1 MGCAVSAEERA
12 AQARSKQ
19 IEKSLKEDGIQAAKD
34 IKLLLL
40 GKGRHGSSVVI
51 KNKRIIHESGFTNED
66 FKQYRPV
73 VYSNTIQSLVAILRA
88 MPNLGISFGNNERE
102 PDAKMVFDV
111 ISRMEDT
118 EPFSE
123 ELLAAMKRLWAD
135 TGVQECFGRS
145 NEYQLNDSAKY
156 FLDDLDR
163 LGAKEYQP
171 TEQDIL
177 RTRVKTT
184 GIVEVHFSFK
194 NLNFKLFDVGGQRS
208 ERKKW
213 IHCFEDVTA
222 IIFCVAMSEYDQ
234 VLHEDETT
242 NRMQESLKLFDSIC
256 NNKWFGD
263 TSIILFLNKKD
274 LFEDKIKRSPLTIC
288 FQEYT
293 GSMDYGEASA
303 YIQAQFEAKNKSTN
317 KEIYCHMTCATD
329 TTNIQ
334 FVFDAV
340 TDVIIANNL
349 RGCGLY

>member
-1 MGCAVSAEERA
+1 MGCAMSAEERA
-12 AQARSKQ
+12 SRARSKQ
-19 IEKSLKEDGIQAAKD
+19 IEKNLKEDGIQAAKD

-40 GKGRHGSSVVI
+40 GAGESGKSTIV
-51 KNKRIIHESGFTNED
+51 KQMKIIHESGFTSED

-88 MPNLGISFGNNERE
+88 MPNLGITFANTDRDG
-102 PDAKMVFDV
+102 DAKMVMDV
-111 ISRMEDT
+111 VSRMEDT

-123 ELLAAMKRLWAD
+123 ELLAGMKRLWAD
-135 TGVQECFGRS
+135 GGVQECFARS

-156 FLDDLDR
+156 FLDDLSR
-163 LGAKEYQP
+163 LGAKDYQP

-242 NRMQESLKLFDSIC
+242 NMLVS
-256 NNKWFGD
+256 
-263 TSIILFLNKKD
+263 KK
-274 LFEDKIKRSPLTIC
+274 K
-288 FQEYT
+288 
-293 GSMDYGEASA
+293 
-303 YIQAQFEAKNKSTN
+303 
-317 KEIYCHMTCATD
+317 
-329 TTNIQ
+329 
-334 FVFDAV
+334 
-340 TDVIIANNL
+340 NNL
-349 RGCGLY
+349 ITMSYFISNKNIREYALHSCYYP